1 MNVLQG
7 KMTVPSGLN
16 VQTPGRRTRVLV
28 ETDLQTTTLKDL
40 EEPVKVRTHST
51 VMGGL
56 IFTNIM

>member
-1 MNVLQG
+1 
-7 KMTVPSGLN
+7 MTVPSGLN